1 MSIKALFTIGH
12 SSRPVEE
19 FLKILWDRK
28 ITLLVDIR
36 RYPSSRTN
44 PQYNSDSIR
53 DVLTQHDIKYVWL
66 EKLGGRRE
74 GLGQESKNTCWK
86 NRSFRNYADYME
98 TSPFLEGFTQ
108 LTELLQEATVSIMC
122 AEALYWR
129 CHRSMISDFAKSKG
143 FQVVHLLG
151 KGQAVEHEYTKCA
164 RIVNGGLS
172 YHVDS
177 RISDFMR

>member
-1 MSIKALFTIGH
+1 
-12 SSRPVEE
+12 
-19 FLKILWDRK
+19 
-28 ITLLVDIR
+28 
-36 RYPSSRTN
+36 
-44 PQYNSDSIR
+44 
-53 DVLTQHDIKYVWL
+53 
-66 EKLGGRRE
+66 
-74 GLGQESKNTCWK
+74 
-86 NRSFRNYADYME
+86 ME